1 MVERDR
7 TYPQRGLHGKVV
19 HELGV
24 RIVRGEFAPGDA
36 LPNEPQLGEE
46 LEVSRSVLREGMK
59 VLAGKGLVRIR
70 PKTGTRVRPRE
81 DWNLLDPDVLGWQF
95 EAAPTP
101 RGLRDLHELRAI
113 VEIQAARLAA
123 ERRDD
128 SDVEAISEHL
138 DGMRTTVNEPP
149 AFVEVDLRF
158 HSGIFEASEN
168 ELLAHLNAMFA
179 VAFRAVR
186 RFHTRQP
193 ARYIDSIELH
203 ADVLEAIRVG
213 DGDAAEKA
221 MEVLI
226 EDARVDLEHYIAEID
241 WPAA

>member
-1 MVERDR
+1 VVHRDR

-19 HELGV
+19 HQLGV
-24 RIVRGEFAPGDA
+24 RVVRGEFTPGSP

-59 VLAGKGLVRIR
+59 VLAGKGLVEIR
-70 PKTGTRVRPRE
+70 PKTGTRVQPRE

-113 VEIQAARLAA
+113 VEVDAARLAA
-123 ERRDD
+123 KRRDNA
-128 SDVEAISEHL
+128 DVEAMERNFEDMRSTL
-138 DGMRTTVNEPP
+138 DDPP
-149 AFVEVDLRF
+149 IFIEADLRF
-158 HSGIFEASEN
+158 HGAIFEASSN

-193 ARYIDSIELH
+193 ARYAASIDLH
-203 ADVLEAIRVG
+203 DDVLQAISAG
-213 DGDAAEKA
+213 DGDAAEEA
-221 MEVLI
+221 MRVLT
-226 EDARVDLEHYIAEID
+226 EDARIDLEHYITEVN
-241 WPAA
+241 WPSP

>member
-1 MVERDR
+1 VVHRER

-24 RIVRGEFAPGDA
+24 RIVRGEFAPGDS
-36 LPNEPQLGEE
+36 LPNEPELGEE

-70 PKTGTRVRPRE
+70 PKTGTQVRPRE

-101 RGLRDLHELRAI
+101 RGLRDLHELRAM
-113 VEIQAARLAA
+113 VECDGARLAA

-128 SDVEAISEHL
+128 ADVAALREHLEEMTATVENAGEFVEA
-138 DGMRTTVNEPP
+138 
-149 AFVEVDLRF
+149 DLRF
-158 HSGIFEASEN
+158 HGAIFEASGN

-193 ARYIDSIELH
+193 NRYVASLGLH
-203 ADVLEAIRVG
+203 EDVLDAIAAR

-221 MEVLI
+221 MRVLT
-226 EDARVDLEHYIAEID
+226 EDARVDLEHYIAEVE
-241 WPAA
+241 WPGT